1 MNVSAESNTT
11 DKARENATIKTS
23 GTPKRR
29 VLLYTIAAVTVI
41 ALFTSTA
48 LLYNENLRL
57 RTELE
62 EQSTKLTNLESY
74 LHAYT
79 NLFDSNVKPP
89 ITKLEAVAIAL
100 SSDNWNSSSLRGLE
114 VSASLTYV
122 RFFYAKNEA
131 GFEYLHDVNEP
142 VDDYSLR
149 AEYNVTDPWGSNP
162 LRKGTM
168 WYRYVWVVTVHE
180 SVPGRSI
187 PPPAYYY
194 VDASSGEIIPHPLYI
209 YK

>member
-1 MNVSAESNTT
+1 MNVSESSTT
-11 DKARENATIKTS
+11 DKARENATTKTL

-29 VLLYTIAAVTVI
+29 VLLYTIAAVTMIV
-41 ALFTSTA
+41 LFASTA

-62 EQSTKLTNLESY
+62 EQSTKMTNLESY

-79 NLFDSNVKPP
+79 ALFYSNVKPP

-100 SSDNWNSSSLRGLE
+100 SSDNWNSSSLKGLE
-114 VSASLTYV
+114 VSASLAYV
-122 RFFYAKNEA
+122 RFFYAKSA
-131 GFEYLHDVNEP
+131 RGFEYLHDVNEP
-142 VDDYSLR
+142 VDDYSPR
-149 AEYNVTDPWGSNP
+149 AEYNVTEPGAYP
-162 LRKGTM
+162 PVKGTM
-168 WYRYVWVVTVHE
+168 WYRYVWVVIVHE
-180 SVPGRSI
+180 SGPMRSI

-209 YK
+209 

>member
-1 MNVSAESNTT
+1 MNVSESSTT
-11 DKARENATIKTS
+11 DKARENAIKRAS
-23 GTPKRR
+23 GAPKRR
-29 VLLYTIAAVTVI
+29 VLLYTIAAVTII
-41 ALFTSTA
+41 ALATSTV

-62 EQSTKLTNLESY
+62 EQSTKMTNLESY

-79 NLFDSNVKPP
+79 ALFDSNVKPP

-114 VSASLTYV
+114 VSASLAYV
-122 RFFYAKNEA
+122 GFFYAKSGET
-131 GFEYLHDVNEP
+131 GFEYLRDVNEP
-142 VDDYSLR
+142 VDDYSPR
-149 AEYNVTDPWGSNP
+149 AEYNVTMPGAYP
-162 LRKGTM
+162 PVIGTM

-180 SVPGRSI
+180 SGPGRSI

-194 VDASSGEIIPHPLYI
+194 VDASSGEIIPHP
-209 YK
+209 